1 MTLAVRF
8 SALPLRVG
16 RRTLWR
22 FKKPLARLRLTLS
35 QGLAGE
41 LPAAGALPRDASGL
55 LVTALPETLLPAV
68 RAAWPDLKG
77 FVRQAYPRAF
87 AALDMNFDAYL
98 AGFSAK
104 SRSTL
109 KRKARKFAER
119 SGGAIDLRAYHT
131 PDEMAEFHALA
142 RTVSARTYQ
151 EQRFGAGL
159 PDGPEALTELRG
171 LAARDSVRG
180 WLLFLDGRP
189 VSYLHAPAEGD
200 TLIYAHLGYDPDF
213 ADLSPGTVLQLE
225 AMRALMAERR
235 FRWFDFTEGDGQHKR
250 LFATGTLD
258 CVDLLLL
265 RRTAGNLIAGHVLN
279 GVDGA
284 VATAKGAL
292 ARIGA
297 ERLVRSV
304 LR

>member
-1 MTLAVRF
+1 MSLAVR
-8 SALPLRVG
+8 SSTLPLRVG

-22 FKKPLARLRLTLS
+22 FEKPLARLRLTLA

-41 LPAAGALPRDASGL
+41 MPDAGALPHEASGL
-55 LVTALPETLLPAV
+55 LVTALPEKLLSAV
-68 RAAWPDLKG
+68 RAARPELKG
-77 FVRQAYPRAF
+77 FVRQSYPRAY
-87 AALDMNFDAYL
+87 AALDTDFDAYL

-109 KRKARKFAER
+109 KRKARKFVER
-119 SGGAIDLRAYHT
+119 SGGAIYLRAYRT

-159 PDGPEALTELRG
+159 PDGPEALAQLRD
-171 LAARDSVRG
+171 LAARDAVRG
-180 WLLFLDGRP
+180 WLLFLEGRP

-200 TLIYAHLGYDPDF
+200 TLIYAHLGYDPDV
-213 ADLSPGTVLQLE
+213 ADLSPGTVLQFE
-225 AMRALMAERR
+225 VMRALMAERR

-279 GVDGA
+279 GADGA
-284 VATAKGAL
+284 VAAAKSAL

-297 ERLVRSV
+297 ERLVRSA